1 MRHHYLGCDA
11 AVVAP
16 TMESPRRT
24 VPAMA
29 CDPALP
35 LPGTDTP
42 RGVVRAMEYIER
54 HLCDPIGV
62 EQLAAAAC
70 MSRFHFARVFRR
82 ATGFSP
88 MEYLR
93 HRRIE
98 QAQVLLR
105 EGRYKVS
112 EIASD
117 LGFFDQSHFVRRF
130 RHATGCT
137 PARFARAQAQA
148 PR

>member
-1 MRHHYLGCDA
+1 MVHESAFLPADVLPPR
-11 AVVAP
+11 AV
-16 TMESPRRT
+16 T
-24 VPAMA
+24 
-29 CDPALP
+29 
-35 LPGTDTP
+35 
-42 RGVVRAMEYIER
+42 RAIAYIEQ
-54 HLCDPIGV
+54 HLCEPIGV
-62 EQLAAAAC
+62 QQLAAAAC

-130 RHATGCT
+130 RRATGCT
-137 PARFARAQAQA
+137 PARYARGLNGSLQGSQGNKAVSRA
-148 PR
+148 

>member
-1 MRHHYLGCDA
+1 
-11 AVVAP
+11 
-16 TMESPRRT
+16 
-24 VPAMA
+24 MA
-29 CDPALP
+29 FDPALP
-35 LPGTDTP
+35 SSEPARP
-42 RGVVRAMEYIER
+42 RAVLRAIEYIER
-54 HLCDPIGV
+54 HLCEPIGV

-93 HRRIE
+93 QRRIE
-98 QAQVLLR
+98 QAQVLLL

-130 RHATGCT
+130 RRATGCT
-137 PARFARAQAQA
+137 PARYAREAGRRA
-148 PR
+148 

>member
-1 MRHHYLGCDA
+1 MVLPSA
-11 AVVAP
+11 
-16 TMESPRRT
+16 SL
-24 VPAMA
+24 PA
-29 CDPALP
+29 ALP
-35 LPGTDTP
+35 P
-42 RGVVRAMEYIER
+42 RAVLRAIDYIES
-54 HLCDPIGV
+54 HLCEPIAV
-62 EQLAAAAC
+62 QQLAAAAC

-105 EGRYKVS
+105 EGRHKVS

-130 RHATGCT
+130 RRATGCT
-137 PARFARAQAQA
+137 PARFARTQGHAV
-148 PR
+148 R

>member
-1 MRHHYLGCDA
+1 MVH
-11 AVVAP
+11 
-16 TMESPRRT
+16 
-24 VPAMA
+24 
-29 CDPALP
+29 DPASLP
-35 LPGTDTP
+35 AELPPP
-42 RGVVRAMEYIER
+42 RAVVRAIDYIEQ
-54 HLCDPIGV
+54 HLCEPIGV
-62 EQLAAAAC
+62 QQLAAAAC

-98 QAQVLLR
+98 QARVLLR

-130 RHATGCT
+130 RRATGCT
-137 PARFARAQAQA
+137 PARYARGLNGPLQQGSATTAVSRA
-148 PR
+148 